1 MKRNRILLLLMLI
14 LTALLFA
21 QCRKEKQS
29 KSESTLVNY
38 RGWEDIIAS
47 DTLRVGTITSP
58 TVYYMMRDQNFGFEY
73 QKISEFSNSH
83 DLVLDLRISN
93 SIDSLLILLEQG
105 EVDLCI
111 TPLPITKSNQSRYSF
126 AGLVDTTS
134 LVLVKEKSDS
144 TIYQVTD
151 LANQSIYVENNSAA
165 EVRVHQLMEEIGY
178 PINMISIDTLSS
190 EELFE
195 KIGKDSMI
203 NYVVSDNR
211 SASTLSSFY
220 PDLDMSLQ
228 LSAPVMHAWVV
239 DLGNSTLK
247 SALDTFFCTPE
258 MEKHYDQLLEE
269 DSHFRHYYRTE
280 APAST
285 VYQMKDGDIS
295 PYDSIFKS
303 EAKRLGW
310 HWTYLAAIAYH
321 ESTFRSSVVGRSGA
335 RGLMGIMPSTGSG
348 YGASAEQLLDPAVSV
363 RVAVDCLLEY
373 GERFKSLP
381 DFQDQVCFTLASY
394 NAGNGHI
401 LDAIRLAEKY
411 NAPTD
416 KWFQGVREYVILKS
430 NPKYY
435 NDPVV
440 KFGYMRGKETVN
452 YVDDIL
458 HRQSLFQS
466 IAK

>member
-1 MKRNRILLLLMLI
+1 
-14 LTALLFA
+14 
-21 QCRKEKQS
+21 
-29 KSESTLVNY
+29 
-38 RGWEDIIAS
+38 
-47 DTLRVGTITSP
+47 
-58 TVYYMMRDQNFGFEY
+58 
-73 QKISEFSNSH
+73 
-83 DLVLDLRISN
+83 
-93 SIDSLLILLEQG
+93 
-105 EVDLCI
+105 
-111 TPLPITKSNQSRYSF
+111 
-126 AGLVDTTS
+126 
-134 LVLVKEKSDS
+134 
-144 TIYQVTD
+144 
-151 LANQSIYVENNSAA
+151 
-165 EVRVHQLMEEIGY
+165 
-178 PINMISIDTLSS
+178 
-190 EELFE
+190 
-195 KIGKDSMI
+195 
-203 NYVVSDNR
+203 
-211 SASTLSSFY
+211 
-220 PDLDMSLQ
+220 
-228 LSAPVMHAWVV
+228 
-239 DLGNSTLK
+239 
-247 SALDTFFCTPE
+247 
-258 MEKHYDQLLEE
+258 
-269 DSHFRHYYRTE
+269 
-280 APAST
+280 
-285 VYQMKDGDIS
+285 MKDGDIS